1 MALRIE
7 NKRAVWT
14 TATEIYPISTAVL
27 ALSVAVVSYLAAWLG
42 GVLTVPP
49 QQASALWPGC
59 ALLVSM
65 LLLVPRRIWAVLVPA
80 GLAGFVLYDL
90 SVGFP
95 PSTSALF
102 ILADAVEIVIIM
114 VGLGY
119 SFDGVPRLN
128 TLKALAKYSLFAILI
143 GPLIGTFVGAF
154 AIPGFFLTNWRIFF
168 FSEAIAFLTLTPAV
182 LSWASPRSAHAH
194 SSVESRLEVAALMI
208 ALTFVGYIIFFAHW
222 RTIPPALLYSLVP
235 FLLWAA
241 LRFGSQ
247 GVSIS
252 IVVIAFFSIWGAVHG
267 RGPFTGSNPLHAI
280 LSLQL
285 FLVFAAAP
293 FTLLAVVV
301 EEREQ
306 ARLVERELSKRLIS
320 EQERERSRIASEL
333 HDDICQRLAL
343 LSMEIQSASRDENHL
358 ATATKQPLDE
368 IRRHCSEIAGDVRL
382 LSHELHSAKLDYLGI
397 SAAIRGFCREFGKQ
411 QEVSV
416 EFTARNVPKS
426 VSRDGSLC
434 LFRVTQEALHNAV
447 KYSRTKRFW
456 VELSGAGNEV
466 RLEVKDAG
474 IGFDVKEANRIGG
487 LGLVS
492 MQERVRA
499 VSGRFYIESKP
510 GAGTKIIASV
520 PVADGS
526 SAGKASSDD
535 AASEAGADEPS
546 SKRA

>member
-14 TATEIYPISTAVL
+14 TATKVYRLPTAVL
-27 ALSVAVVSYLAAWLG
+27 ALSVAVVSYLAARLG
-42 GVLTVPP
+42 GVLVIHP

-59 ALLVSM
+59 AVLVSM
-65 LLLVPRRIWAVLVPA
+65 LLLVPRRIWPVLIPV
-80 GLAGFVLYDL
+80 GLAGFALYDL

-102 ILADAVEIVIIM
+102 ILADAVEIIIIT

-128 TLKALAKYSLFAILI
+128 TLKALAKYSLFAIVI

-154 AIPGFFLTNWRIFF
+154 AIPGFFLTNWRIFL

-182 LSWASPRSAHAH
+182 LSWTSPRSVHAH
-194 SSVESRLEVAALMI
+194 RSVESRLEVAALMI
-208 ALTFVGYIIFFAHW
+208 ALTFVGYVIFFTHW

-241 LRFGSQ
+241 LRFGFQ
-247 GVSIS
+247 GVSTS
-252 IVVIAFFSIWGAVHG
+252 IVAIAFCSIWGAVHG
-267 RGPFTGSNPLHAI
+267 RGPFTGSDPLHAT

-320 EQERERSRIASEL
+320 EQEKERSRIASEL

-343 LSMEIQSASRDENHL
+343 LTMDLQSASRDENHL
-358 ATATKQPLDE
+358 ATATKQRLEE

-397 SAAIRGFCREFGKQ
+397 SAAIQGFCRELGQ
-411 QEVSV
+411 QQGVSV
-416 EFTARNVPKS
+416 EFTARSVPGS

-447 KYSRTKRFW
+447 KHSGANRFW

-466 RLEVKDAG
+466 RLEVKDTG

-499 VSGRFYIESKP
+499 VNGRFSIESNR

-520 PVADGS
+520 PVAAGN
-526 SAGKASSDD
+526 SAGKASSDY
-535 AASEAGADEPS
+535 APNVAGD
-546 SKRA
+546 R

>member
-7 NKRAVWT
+7 NKRIVWT
-14 TATEIYPISTAVL
+14 TTTEIYPISTAVL

-42 GVLTVPP
+42 GALAVHP
-49 QQASALWPGC
+49 QEASALWPGC
-59 ALLVSM
+59 ALLVSV
-65 LLLVPRRIWAVLVPA
+65 LLLVPRRIWPVLIPV
-80 GLAGFVLYDL
+80 GLAGFALYDL
-90 SVGFP
+90 SIGFP
-95 PSTSALF
+95 HSTTALF
-102 ILADAVEIVIIM
+102 ILADAVEIIIIT

-128 TLKALAKYSLFAILI
+128 TLEALAKYSLFAILI

-182 LSWASPRSAHAH
+182 LSWASPRSAHARR
-194 SSVESRLEVAALMI
+194 SIEARLEAVALMI
-208 ALTFVGYIIFFAHW
+208 ALTFLGYVIFFTHW
-222 RTIPPALLYSLVP
+222 RTIPPTLLYSLVP

-247 GVSIS
+247 GVSTS
-252 IVVIAFFSIWGAVHG
+252 IVVIAFCSIWGAVHG

-280 LSLQL
+280 LLLQL

-293 FTLLAVVV
+293 FMLLAVVV

-306 ARLVERELSKRLIS
+306 ARLVERELSKRLIF

-343 LSMEIQSASRDENHL
+343 LSMELQRASRDENHL
-358 ATATKQPLDE
+358 ATATKQRLEE
-368 IRRHCSEIAGDVRL
+368 IRRHCSEIASDVQL
-382 LSHELHSAKLDYLGI
+382 LSHELYSAKLDYLGI
-397 SAAIRGFCREFGKQ
+397 SAAIQGFCREFGKQ

-416 EFTARNVPKS
+416 EFAARNVPKS
-426 VSRDGSLC
+426 VSRDVSLC

-447 KYSRTKRFW
+447 KHSGGNRFW

-474 IGFDVKEANRIGG
+474 IGFDLKEANRIGG
-487 LGLVS
+487 LGLLS

-520 PVADGS
+520 PVAAEN
-526 SAGKASSDD
+526 SAGKPSKGDTASV
-535 AASEAGADEPS
+535 AGDEPS
-546 SKRA
+546 NHRG

>member
-1 MALRIE
+1 MALRVE
-7 NKRAVWT
+7 NKRVVWT
-14 TATEIYPISTAVL
+14 TAAQIYPIPTAVL
-27 ALSVAVVSYLAAWLG
+27 ALLVAVLSYLAARLG
-42 GVLTVPP
+42 GELAVPP
-49 QQASALWPGC
+49 QQASALWPGN
-59 ALLVSM
+59 AVLVSV
-65 LLLVPRRIWAVLVPA
+65 LLLVPRRTWPVLIPA
-80 GLAGFVLYDL
+80 ALAGFVLCDL

-95 PSTSALF
+95 PSTSALY
-102 ILADAVEIVIIM
+102 ILADAVEIIIIT

-119 SFDGVPRLN
+119 TFDGVPRLN
-128 TLKALAKYSLFAILI
+128 TLKALASYSLFAILI
-143 GPLIGTFVGAF
+143 GPIIGTFVGAF

-182 LSWASPRSAHAH
+182 LSWASSRSVRAHR
-194 SSVESRLEVAALMI
+194 SVESRLEMAALII
-208 ALTFVGYIIFFAHW
+208 ALTFVGYVIFFTHW
-222 RTIPPALLYSLVP
+222 GTITPALLYSLVP

-241 LRFGSQ
+241 LRFGSRA
-247 GVSIS
+247 VSIM
-252 IVVIAFFSIWGAVHG
+252 VLAIAFCSIWGAVHG
-267 RGPFTGSNPLHAI
+267 RGPFTGSNPVHAV
-280 LSLQL
+280 LLLQL

-293 FTLLAVVV
+293 FTLLAAVV

-306 ARLVERELSKRLIS
+306 GRLVERELSRRLIS
-320 EQERERSRIASEL
+320 EQEKERSRIASEL

-343 LSMEIQSASRDENHL
+343 LSMELQTASRNENHL
-358 ATATKQPLDE
+358 ATATKQRLEE
-368 IRRHCSEIAGDVRL
+368 IRLHCSEIADDVQL

-397 SAAIRGFCREFGKQ
+397 SAAIRGFCREFGEQ

-416 EFTARNVPKS
+416 EFTAQNVPKS
-426 VSRDGSLC
+426 VSRDESLC

-447 KYSRTKRFW
+447 KHSGANRFW

-474 IGFDVKEANRIGG
+474 IGFDAKEANQIGG

-499 VSGRFYIESKP
+499 VNGRFYIESKH

-520 PVADGS
+520 PVAAGN

-535 AASEAGADEPS
+535 AANVWADDPS
-546 SKRA
+546 NQRA